1 MLYVRAVSYFLC
13 SSLRYSCFTAGAFMP
28 RVEAEAEAEEVGE
41 VVGVQAMDALY
52 LAFDK

>member
-1 MLYVRAVSYFLC
+1 
-13 SSLRYSCFTAGAFMP
+13 MP
-28 RVEAEAEAEEVGE
+28 RVEAEAEEVGE

>member
-1 MLYVRAVSYFLC
+1 MPYVRAVSYFLW

-28 RVEAEAEAEEVGE
+28 RVEAEEVEEVGE
-41 VVGVQAMDALY
+41 EVGVHAKDALY